1 MKIRNTTQ
9 FIIIKSYRFVTIHFH
24 HNDHL
29 YPGTGGVHKCTV
41 CHVQLDNWSMSRP
54 LTKNDGTLYGIKEA
68 DVTGDMRVC
77 SNCRCRSVRRRYK

>member
-1 MKIRNTTQ
+1 
-9 FIIIKSYRFVTIHFH
+9 
-24 HNDHL
+24 
-29 YPGTGGVHKCTV
+29 
-41 CHVQLDNWSMSRP
+41 MSRP